1 MTTLPTAIEEWLHS
15 CIRCGNC
22 KYTFKEYSPSCP
34 SGESFSFE
42 TYFASGRLW
51 IAHGIQK
58 GELEWDAS
66 LLDPIFACTT
76 CGACEV
82 QCLAP
87 QRQNILDVIEELRAL
102 AVKELGPLPE
112 HRKFAERISE
122 NHNPYG
128 APHHSRALTRA
139 HNLPL
144 SASVVYFVGC
154 TSNYREEEIRDST
167 ISLLKKAGVDFT
179 IVDEYCCGS
188 PLLRT
193 GQLSLT
199 SALAEHNQEVIEAT
213 GAQRVV
219 TSCSGCY
226 RTLARD
232 YPKMGIKLN
241 AEIMHISQYIRE
253 LLRSGRLATHS
264 IPNPLQ
270 VTYHDPCH
278 LGRHMNEYDAPRDVL
293 GQLPITFREISA
305 EDGIRENAWCCGA
318 GGGCKSAYPDWS
330 LETAKIRM
338 NHAKSTGASVLVSG
352 CPFCKRGLSDAQS
365 DDSLEILDL
374 SELVDRL
381 T

>member
-1 MTTLPTAIEEWLHS
+1 VTPVPSAIEEWLHS

-22 KYTFKEYSPSCP
+22 KYVFKEYSPSCP
-34 SGESFSFE
+34 SGESFNFE

-51 IAHGIQK
+51 IAHGIRN
-58 GELEWDAS
+58 GELDWDSS
-66 LLDPIFACTT
+66 LIDPIFACTT

-87 QRQNILDVIEELRAL
+87 HRENILEVIEELRAL

-112 HRKFAERISE
+112 HRKFAERIGE

-128 APHHSRALTRA
+128 APHHSRELAKA

-144 SASVVYFVGC
+144 SASVVYFIGC

-199 SALAEHNQEVIEAT
+199 SALAEHNQKVIEAT

-232 YPKMGIKLN
+232 YSRMGIKLN

-253 LLRSGRLATHS
+253 LLRSGRLAAHS
-264 IPNPLQ
+264 IPHRIQ

-293 GQLPITFREISA
+293 QQLPITFTEIST

-330 LETAKIRM
+330 RETARIRL
-338 NHAKSTGASVLVSG
+338 NHAQRTGAGVLVSS
-352 CPFCKRGLSDAQS
+352 CPFCKRVLSDAQEN
-365 DDSLEILDL
+365 DSVEILDL